1 MDCVDRDYE
10 MDHRVRD
17 LDVVEVETIPGMSS
31 VGPSI
36 GSDESESKAVLVYN
50 NEQPESGFGASNL
63 DIFCIT
69 GYWLFRFA
77 PLHNLPCT
85 LMRMKLADE
94 NDDDEIDDDRV
105 YGPPEGI

>member
-1 MDCVDRDYE
+1 MDRDDRDYE

-36 GSDESESKAVLVYN
+36 GSDESESKAVLVYD

-63 DIFCIT
+63 NIFCIT

-77 PLHNLPCT
+77 PLHNLPPA
-85 LMRMKLADE
+85 R
-94 NDDDEIDDDRV
+94 
-105 YGPPEGI
+105 